1 MDVKGTDDGRP
12 VKVVFAGDTGVGKTC
27 LIKAAVYEQFPQEVR
42 STVGPGFE
50 KLYLEHDS
58 KKIRFEIWDTAGQEQ
73 YRAFTASFLRNA
85 NAVILVFDLTGDD
98 PYPSLS
104 SFLDLF
110 RHSVPEGF
118 VLLLI
123 GNKSD
128 LREDRRISVDHAME
142 LQRKLG
148 AGFYLECSALTRDH
162 VLEIFE
168 TIAADPNLRF
178 ADDPA
183 PLPMPEAIENKQQC
197 KC

>member
-1 MDVKGTDDGRP
+1 MDVPANDGRP
-12 VKVVFAGDTGVGKTC
+12 VKVVLAGDTGVGKTC
-27 LIKAAVYEQFPQEVR
+27 LIKAAVYEQFPEQVR
-42 STVGPGFE
+42 PTVGPGFE
-50 KLYLEHDS
+50 KLYLEHDG

-85 NAVILVFDLTGDD
+85 NAVILVFDLTGED

-104 SFLDLF
+104 EFLELF

-128 LREDRRISVDHAME
+128 LRDRRNISVDRAME
-142 LQRKLG
+142 IQRRLG

-168 TIAADPNLRF
+168 TIAADPDLRF
-178 ADDPA
+178 ADEPVQLSQSE
-183 PLPMPEAIENKQQC
+183 PIEDRHRC
-197 KC
+197 RC